1 MSQND
6 QNKQRGSVNYAWVLA
21 GGYLIFTAI
30 KIFKIIIAG
39 QSDAP
44 VAGTIGGIVFVLV
57 GAFLLLREW
66 KAYKFGVEHI
76 DDPDTWSDDEEEDK
90 ELAQLMESSK
100 LEAKETAE
108 DEAEEEQA

>member
-66 KAYKFGVEHI
+66 KAYRYGQAHI
-76 DDPDTWSDDEEEDK
+76 DDPTSWNLDDEDEEADNDGA
-90 ELAQLMESSK
+90 ELI
-100 LEAKETAE
+100 AE
-108 DEAEEEQA
+108 GDVEEEE

>member
-66 KAYKFGVEHI
+66 KAYRYGQAHI
-76 DDPDTWSDDEEEDK
+76 DDPTSWNLDDEDEETDNDGA
-90 ELAQLMESSK
+90 ELI
-100 LEAKETAE
+100 AE
-108 DEAEEEQA
+108 GDVEEEE

>member
-66 KAYKFGVEHI
+66 KAYRYGQAHI
-76 DDPDTWSDDEEEDK
+76 DDPTSWSLNDEDDD
-90 ELAQLMESSK
+90 ADN
-100 LEAKETAE
+100 
-108 DEAEEEQA
+108 DEAELIAEGDVEEEE

>member
-66 KAYKFGVEHI
+66 KAYRYGQAHI
-76 DDPDTWSDDEEEDK
+76 DDPTSWSLDDEDDD
-90 ELAQLMESSK
+90 ADN
-100 LEAKETAE
+100 
-108 DEAEEEQA
+108 DEAELIAEGDVEEEE

>member
-44 VAGTIGGIVFVLV
+44 VVGTIGGILFVLV

-66 KAYKFGVEHI
+66 KAYRYGQAHI
-76 DDPDTWSDDEEEDK
+76 DDPTSWSLDDEDED
-90 ELAQLMESSK
+90 ADN
-100 LEAKETAE
+100 
-108 DEAEEEQA
+108 DEAELIAEGDVEEEE

>member
-66 KAYKFGVEHI
+66 KAYRYGQAHI
-76 DDPDTWSDDEEEDK
+76 DDPTSWNLDDEDED
-90 ELAQLMESSK
+90 ADN
-100 LEAKETAE
+100 
-108 DEAEEEQA
+108 DEAELIAEGDVEEEE

>member
-66 KAYKFGVEHI
+66 KAYRYGQAHI
-76 DDPDTWSDDEEEDK
+76 DDPTSWSLDDEDEDVDN
-90 ELAQLMESSK
+90 
-100 LEAKETAE
+100 
-108 DEAEEEQA
+108 DEAELIAEGDVEEEE

>member
-44 VAGTIGGIVFVLV
+44 VVGTIGGILFVLV

-66 KAYKFGVEHI
+66 KAYRYGQAHI
-76 DDPDTWSDDEEEDK
+76 DDPTSWNLDDEDEEADNDGA
-90 ELAQLMESSK
+90 ELI
-100 LEAKETAE
+100 AE
-108 DEAEEEQA
+108 GDVEEEE